1 MRVRTAG
8 LASGRGPG
16 VELRDVGQA
25 VRAGWARIVGGV
37 VVGLAVAAAVNWL
50 VTPQYA
56 SSARLFVSAASA
68 ADASAAY
75 EGDLFSRER
84 VASYAE
90 LLTMESLAAE
100 VVDELDL
107 PLTPAEVSD
116 KVTATAVPETVLLD
130 VTVTDTSAERARD
143 IADALVGRF
152 TAQVAELES
161 PDGADGSMIEVAT
174 VQPPQVAR
182 DPVSPDVPRNL
193 ALGGVLGLLGGFALA
208 LVRHRLDRTVTTGEH
223 VEAATG
229 SGLMGAVVHDGQL
242 AAQHVVVAGGG
253 SAVSAE
259 AFRGIRA
266 GLRSGDGEAPPRVV
280 VVTSSL
286 PGEGKTTLA
295 VNLAAALGQSG
306 SRVLLVE
313 ADLWRPRV
321 TRYLGLD
328 TGSGSGAGLTD
339 VLAGAAELGEVTQPW
354 HDGTVT
360 VLPAGPMPPSPG
372 ELLGSAR
379 MRTLLET
386 LRSTYDVVVV
396 DGPSL
401 LTVSDA
407 AVLSAMADG
416 CVITTRYGR
425 TRREQLAAA
434 AATLSRVDARVL
446 GVVLNGVP
454 RTAAARR
461 GYGFSHRYEADP
473 DRRRGA
479 APTAAAPH
487 RRRTSPRTP
496 GTLLPAPSTEGQGAA
511 S

>member
-1 MRVRTAG
+1 
-8 LASGRGPG
+8 L
-16 VELRDVGQA
+16 ELKDVGQA
-25 VRAGWARIVGGV
+25 VRAGWVRIVAGV
-37 VVGLAVAAAVNWL
+37 LVGLAVAAGVNWL
-50 VTPQYA
+50 MTPQYA
-56 SSARLFVSAASA
+56 STARLFVSAASA
-68 ADASAAY
+68 TDTSAAY

-107 PLTPAEVSD
+107 PLTPVEMAD

-152 TAQVAELES
+152 TAQVADLES
-161 PDGADGSMIEVAT
+161 PDGADGPVIEVAT
-174 VQPPQVAR
+174 VQPAQVDR
-182 DPVSPDVPRNL
+182 DPVSPDVLRNL
-193 ALGGVLGLLGGFALA
+193 ALGGVLGLLGGLALA
-208 LVRHRLDRTVTTGEH
+208 LVRNRLDRTVTTGEH

-229 SGLMGAVVHDGQL
+229 SGLIGAVVHDRRL
-242 AAQHVVVAGGG
+242 AAQHVVLTGGG

-259 AFRGIRA
+259 AFRAVRA
-266 GLRSGDGEAPPRVV
+266 GLQSVDVDAPPRVV

-295 VNLAAALGQSG
+295 VNLAAALGRSG

-328 TGSGSGAGLTD
+328 TGSGGGAGLTD
-339 VLAGAAELGEVTQPW
+339 VLAGAAELREVTQSW
-354 HDGTVT
+354 DDGTVT

-379 MRTLLET
+379 MRTLLGT
-386 LRSTYDVVVV
+386 LRSSYDVVVV

-401 LTVSDA
+401 LTVGDA

-425 TRREQLAAA
+425 TRQEQLAEA
-434 AATLSRVDARVL
+434 AATLSRVDARLL
-446 GVVLNGVP
+446 GVVLNDVP
-454 RTAAARR
+454 RAAAARR
-461 GYGFSHRYEADP
+461 GYGFSHRYQADP

-479 APTAAAPH
+479 APTAVRH
-487 RRRTSPRTP
+487 RRRTSPRTS
-496 GTLLPAPSTEGQGAA
+496 GALLPAPSTEGGGTA

>member
-1 MRVRTAG
+1 M
-8 LASGRGPG
+8 
-16 VELRDVGQA
+16 QA
-25 VRAGWARIVGGV
+25 VRAGWTRVLGGV
-37 VVGLAVAAAVNWL
+37 LVGLAVAGAVSWL
-50 VTPQYA
+50 MTPQYA
-56 SSARLFVSAASA
+56 SSARLFVSAVGAT
-68 ADASAAY
+68 DASAAY

-90 LLTMESLAAE
+90 LLTMEALAAE

-107 PLTPAEVSD
+107 PLTPAEVAD
-116 KVTATAVPETVLLD
+116 RVTATAVPETVLLD
-130 VTVTDTSAERARD
+130 VTVTDTSPERARD

-152 TAQVAELES
+152 TAQVAQLES
-161 PDGADGSMIEVAT
+161 PDDGTGPTIEVAT
-174 VQPPQVAR
+174 VQPAR
-182 DPVSPDVPRNL
+182 LDREPVSPDVPRNL
-193 ALGGVLGLLGGFALA
+193 ALGGVLGLLGGLALA
-208 LVRHRLDRTVTTGEH
+208 LVRMRLDRTVTTGEH

-229 SGLMGAVVHDGQL
+229 SGLLGTVVHDRRL
-242 AAQHVVVAGGG
+242 AAQHVVVSGGG
-253 SAVSAE
+253 AAVCAE

-266 GLRSGDGEAPPRVV
+266 GLQSVDVDAPPQVV

-295 VNLAAALGQSG
+295 VNLAAALGWSG

-313 ADLWRPRV
+313 ADLRRPRV

-328 TGSGSGAGLTD
+328 TGSGGGAGLTD
-339 VLAGAAELGEVTQPW
+339 VLAGAAELREVTQPW
-354 HDGTVT
+354 DEGTVT

-379 MRTLLET
+379 MRTLLDT

-416 CVITTRYGR
+416 CLITTRYGR
-425 TRREQLAAA
+425 TRREQLSEAAA
-434 AATLSRVDARVL
+434 ALSRVGARVL
-446 GVVLNGVP
+446 GVVLNDVP
-454 RTAAARR
+454 RAAAARR
-461 GYGFSHRYEADP
+461 GYAFTHPYEADP

-479 APTAAAPH
+479 APTADRH
-487 RRRTSPRTP
+487 RRRTLQRTSA
-496 GTLLPAPSTEGQGAA
+496 TLLPAPTTEGGGAA